1 MPVSRKFILTLDYI
15 LNMDVSFIWKI
26 RKNKKKVCII
36 IIVLK
41 FKYYYNFFT
50 QFNLKL

>member
-26 RKNKKKVCII
+26 RKNKKKSM
-36 IIVLK
+36 
-41 FKYYYNFFT
+41 YYYYCT
-50 QFNLKL
+50 KI